1 MWFRSTY
8 FSLRSRAGFLRV
20 GFLAYRWLS
29 RRLNLTAHALQFGV
43 QYQPEETNLG
53 RTEHYYDAKFNRDD
67 SGEHRTGRGFSG
79 AAYLRL
85 FDAL

>member
-20 GFLAYRWLS
+20 GFLAS
-29 RRLNLTAHALQFGV
+29 AGSVADLNLTAHALQFGV

-53 RTEHYYDAKFNRDD
+53 RPNTTMMPSSTEMIQANAD
-67 SGEHRTGRGFSG
+67 G
-79 AAYLRL
+79 AQL
-85 FDAL
+85 